1 MYPKRTLG
9 KANRITPAV
18 SHPPVIRAT
27 EQEHRSFC
35 ALPVG

>member
-1 MYPKRTLG
+1 MYPRMVLSE
-9 KANRITPAV
+9 ANRVTPAV
-18 SHPPVIRAT
+18 SHPPVVRAT